1 MARHCGVLP
10 DNPGNGQ
17 LLRSCPP
24 ELTAGQ
30 GCQSQEPAREL
41 GQQLP
46 QAPQAPL
53 GQHTPHG
60 CTRVHSR
67 VREKACCPHACA
79 CVCMCACVHAC
90 LCVCMSACL
99 CVCPCIC
106 ACGGA
111 CLLSMCTWCSAV
123 HVPWRN
129 CLFAALS
136 VLSCAG
142 LLWSLRLPQCHRSR
156 ASGQQPGSYHATPQ
170 AAGCS
175 ERHLRRQAGGG
186 RAILGSSA
194 ADLS

>member
-90 LCVCMSACL
+90 LCACMSACP
-99 CVCPCIC
+99 CVCVSVRAYVLVAALASCPCVRGAVLC
-106 ACGGA
+106 MSPGATA
-111 CLLSMCTWCSAV
+111 CLLLCLCCP
-123 HVPWRN
+123 VPV
-129 CLFAALS
+129 CCGA
-136 VLSCAG
+136 
-142 LLWSLRLPQCHRSR
+142 
-156 ASGQQPGSYHATPQ
+156 
-170 AAGCS
+170 
-175 ERHLRRQAGGG
+175 
-186 RAILGSSA
+186 
-194 ADLS
+194 